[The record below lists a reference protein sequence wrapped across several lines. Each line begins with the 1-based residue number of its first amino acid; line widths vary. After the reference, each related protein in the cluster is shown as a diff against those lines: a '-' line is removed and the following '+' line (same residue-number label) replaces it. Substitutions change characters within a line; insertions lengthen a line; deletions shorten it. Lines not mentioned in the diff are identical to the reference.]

1 MNLTTAFLADIALV
15 VLACVGIV
23 AYVSKHLRTLLL
35 ELCGTPERASFWL
48 AFSNVA
54 LVLVPLIF
62 AMSYKPE
69 SGRDTSVV
77 FEMATQL
84 RFGLVGFVVTLSLL
98 AIILSKF
105 IPRDRP
111 SIGVNGPQ

>member
-1 MNLTTAFLADIALV
+1 MNPTEAFLADISLV
-15 VLACVGIV
+15 IV
-23 AYVSKHLRTLLL
+23 ACLGIIGYVSKHLRSLLI
-35 ELCGTPERASFWL
+35 ELCGTAERASFWL

-62 AMSYKPE
+62 AMSYRPE
-69 SGRDTSVV
+69 SGQDTSVV

-84 RFGLVGFVVTLSLL
+84 RFGLVGFVITLGIA

-105 IPRDRP
+105 IPRERP
-111 SIGVNGPQ
+111 SMTANGPR

>member
-1 MNLTTAFLADIALV
+1 MNLTTAFLADVALV

-23 AYVSKHLRTLLL
+23 AYVSKHLRSLLM
-35 ELCGTPERASFWL
+35 ELCGTAERASFWL

-62 AMSYKPE
+62 AMSYRPE
-69 SGRDTSVV
+69 SGQDTSVV

-84 RFGLVGFVVTLSLL
+84 RFGLVGFVITLSIV

-105 IPRDRP
+105 VPRDRP
-111 SIGVNGPQ
+111 SVTANGRR

>member
-1 MNLTTAFLADIALV
+1 VRGNR
-15 VLACVGIV
+15 
-23 AYVSKHLRTLLL
+23 KHLGTLLI
-35 ELCGTPERASFWL
+35 ELCGTSERASFWL

-69 SGRDTSVV
+69 SRSDTSVV